1 VIVHLPWQSELPFL
15 HDSSDLFLAQN
26 IIARA
31 SFQKRRPLSLEQ
43 RTQNIAATAPSP
55 SVKTKTNNGEKAL
68 PWKGARSPL
77 KVMKNAYDVLIIFK
91 FFSLMFFNKL
101 GKNC

>member
-55 SVKTKTNNGEKAL
+55 VKTKTNNGEKAL

-77 KVMKNAYDVLIIFK
+77 KVMKNADVLIIFI
-91 FFSLMFFNKL
+91 FLIHVF
-101 GKNC
+101 